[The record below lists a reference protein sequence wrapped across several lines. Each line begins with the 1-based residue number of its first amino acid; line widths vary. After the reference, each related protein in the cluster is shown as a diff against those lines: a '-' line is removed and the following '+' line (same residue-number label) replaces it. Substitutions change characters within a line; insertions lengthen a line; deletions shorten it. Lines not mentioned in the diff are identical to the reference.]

1 MYIFQQVYIK
11 HCKSAYVL
19 FSADGAGAGSTFEY
33 VFNWSPKGLA
43 GSWFCS
49 VIEVTKRLLERLW
62 GR

>member
-19 FSADGAGAGSTFEY
+19 FSADGAGAGNAFEH

-49 VIEVTKRLLERLW
+49 II
-62 GR
+62 